1 MLEHHIDLLASFF
14 FDNDNEGIEM
24 LRLELVVVF
33 GLHAQIDRRT
43 FDLFCI
49 SSRTVEPNLFDRC
62 DIFCSLGNSFFKLL
76 KRKNFAT
83 FGRVR
88 SGEIAFIFGRIN
100 RIDLFGGLF
109 FGNCIRGSEL
119 ACFIEL
125 INRFDLSETF
135 FFADRIQ
142 RIGSRRRFFTR
153 GGIGGGIILFS
164 KRFGFLREIGLRF
177 ALERNSNPFVFVFF
191 DFWGLFRLFNF
202 VGSGEFARDGFF
214 LSRFLRNLYC
224 RNGVGMRGSRSTRLS
239 LQERFDDREIILDA
253 LEQHFVFAW
262 LVRLSIGNFETG
274 LQIVDESLGT

>member
-1 MLEHHIDLLASFF
+1 
-14 FDNDNEGIEM
+14 M

-33 GLHAQIDRRT
+33 GLHAQVDRRA

-88 SGEIAFIFGRIN
+88 RGEIAFVLDGID
-100 RIDLFGGLF
+100 RIDFFGGFF

-125 INRFDLSETF
+125 INRFDLGEAF

-142 RIGSRRRFFTR
+142 RIGS
-153 GGIGGGIILFS
+153 
-164 KRFGFLREIGLRF
+164 
-177 ALERNSNPFVFVFF
+177 P
-191 DFWGLFRLFNF
+191 
-202 VGSGEFARDGFF
+202 
-214 LSRFLRNLYC
+214 
-224 RNGVGMRGSRSTRLS
+224 
-239 LQERFDDREIILDA
+239 
-253 LEQHFVFAW
+253 
-262 LVRLSIGNFETG
+262 
-274 LQIVDESLGT
+274 